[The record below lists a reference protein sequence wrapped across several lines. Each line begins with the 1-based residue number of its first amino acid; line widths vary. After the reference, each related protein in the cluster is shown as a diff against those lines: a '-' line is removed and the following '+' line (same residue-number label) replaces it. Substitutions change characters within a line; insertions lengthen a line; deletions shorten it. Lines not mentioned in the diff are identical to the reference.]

1 MGEEAEQLDKGGGG
15 SWDREEEGRRR
26 EEEGRRR
33 DGEGA
38 GRNI

>member
-15 SWDREEEGRRR
+15 SWDG

-33 DGEGA
+33 DGR
-38 GRNI
+38 GRGGTCERM